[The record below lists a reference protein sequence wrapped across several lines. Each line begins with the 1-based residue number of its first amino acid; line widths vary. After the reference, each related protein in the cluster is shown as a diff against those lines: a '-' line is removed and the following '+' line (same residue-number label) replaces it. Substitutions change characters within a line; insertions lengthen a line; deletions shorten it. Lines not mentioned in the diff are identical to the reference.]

1 MRLPAAFEPNI
12 LDLSLDLL
20 LPSRSVSKDVNSSR
34 KYEQIKASIRE
45 LGLIEPLAISPADPK
60 SGLHL
65 VLDGHLR
72 LQAVRELGLTSIT
85 CIVSTD
91 DEGYTYNKR
100 VNRLATVQEHF
111 MILRALERGVAE
123 ERLARTLDI
132 DVEGLRRRRDLLDG
146 ICGEVVEMLKEQNF
160 SHEVMRHLRKMKPA
174 RQIECADLMC
184 SLANF
189 SVHYAAALLAATPP
203 DQLVNPQRPKH
214 FKGLN
219 SSDMARMEQEMS
231 MVQSRFKAIE
241 LSYGNDVLNL
251 VLARGYVSKILN
263 NTAVT
268 AYLQRNQPEFLDEFR
283 AIVAA
288 TALDDS
294 RVLAKTK

>member
-1 MRLPAAFEPNI
+1 MQIAVGEPGM
-12 LDLSLDLL
+12 
-20 LPSRSVSKDVNSSR
+20 VF
-34 KYEQIKASIRE
+34 
-45 LGLIEPLAISPADPK
+45 GL
-60 SGLHL
+60 
-65 VLDGHLR
+65 
-72 LQAVRELGLTSIT
+72 
-85 CIVSTD
+85 
-91 DEGYTYNKR
+91 
-100 VNRLATVQEHF
+100 
-111 MILRALERGVAE
+111 
-123 ERLARTLDI
+123 
-132 DVEGLRRRRDLLDG
+132 VEGAYEAGLR
-146 ICGEVVEMLKEQNF
+146 
-160 SHEVMRHLRKMKPA
+160 PW
-174 RQIECADLMC
+174 
-184 SLANF
+184 SL
-189 SVHYAAALLAATPP
+189 PP

-294 RVLAKTK
+294 PVLATKK